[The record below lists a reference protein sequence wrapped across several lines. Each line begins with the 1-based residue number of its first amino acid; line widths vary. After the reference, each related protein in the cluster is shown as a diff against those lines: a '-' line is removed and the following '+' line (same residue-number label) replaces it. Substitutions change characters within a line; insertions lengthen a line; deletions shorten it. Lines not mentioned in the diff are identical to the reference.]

1 MGRFTIKKRD
11 TFIDMTPMSDVMVLL
26 LTFFMLTATF
36 VKKEPVEVNAPGSV
50 SSINVPDNNVITI
63 LIDKQ
68 GRVFMTLD
76 TMGDLYGVIDEINA
90 RFNLNLSQEQR
101 SAFAGASSFG
111 VPISQLKS
119 WLSMEPA
126 QREAYLSSADIKGV
140 PCDSTNN
147 EFKVWIETAKEINP
161 DLKIS
166 IKSDETTSYKVIKN
180 VMNSLQDIKQN
191 RYNLITNLKKVQAI
205 DE

>member
-1 MGRFTIKKRD
+1 
-11 TFIDMTPMSDVMVLL
+11 
-26 LTFFMLTATF
+26 
-36 VKKEPVEVNAPGSV
+36 
-50 SSINVPDNNVITI
+50 
-63 LIDKQ
+63 
-68 GRVFMTLD
+68 
-76 TMGDLYGVIDEINA
+76 
-90 RFNLNLSQEQR
+90 
-101 SAFAGASSFG
+101 
-111 VPISQLKS
+111 
-119 WLSMEPA
+119 MEPA